1 MKKNIHKGGTNNT
14 LAITNDS
21 GSSDNN
27 KTMPLPIKRL
37 PYDVKIFS
45 FLCILGILVRMI
57 FAKVPNDYATA
68 TVYGY
73 SFSILALFGLLVS
86 SFALFYKSQFSQG
99 IMGFL
104 KVILKNA
111 VPVILTIISL
121 SLVLAQSIYYYD
133 RINSG
138 KVATEYFQYSGISS
152 MVLLLEVAVVIKFV
166 LNFLGSINDPKNTN
180 KEGIMASMASEMF
193 SLVLILF
200 VVNLALTGLLQV
212 ILQFFSTDG

>member
-1 MKKNIHKGGTNNT
+1 MKKTIHKGGTNNT
-14 LAITNDS
+14 LAITNVS
-21 GSSDNN
+21 NPTNSN
-27 KTMPLPIKRL
+27 KPMPLPIKRL

-45 FLCILGILVRMI
+45 FLCILGILIRMI
-57 FAKVPNDYATA
+57 FAKVPTDYAKA

-86 SFALFYKSQFSQG
+86 SFAIFYRSQFSQG

-104 KVILKNA
+104 KVALKNG
-111 VPVILTIISL
+111 VPIVLTIISL
-121 SLVLAQSIYYYD
+121 SLILAQNIYYYD
-133 RINSG
+133 RINNG

-152 MVLLLEVAVVIKFV
+152 MVLLVEVAVVIKFV
-166 LNFLGSINDPKNTN
+166 LDFLGSINESKNTN

-200 VVNLALTGLLQV
+200 VSNLALTGVLQV